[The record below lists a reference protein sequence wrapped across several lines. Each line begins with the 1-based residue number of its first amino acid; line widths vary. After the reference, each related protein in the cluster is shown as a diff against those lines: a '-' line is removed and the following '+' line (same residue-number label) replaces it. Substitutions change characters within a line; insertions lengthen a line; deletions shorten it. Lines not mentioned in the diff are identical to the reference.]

1 MKVHINIHLIQRL
14 WKGCFNLKFMLFK
27 YEAITNTGDKKT
39 GTIEA
44 SSKDSAISALQR
56 RSLIIS
62 SIKEEDANK
71 GILHSSFFE
80 KRIKM
85 KDIVIMSRQISTL
98 FEAQVS
104 ALKAF
109 NLLATNTENPSLVKV
124 LNTISLDI
132 QSGVSISEALSRH
145 PDVFSIFYV
154 NMVKAGEE
162 SGKLTQTF
170 SYLAEYLDR
179 QYQLTSKTK
188 NALIYPAFVIG
199 VFFIVMILMF
209 TFIIPRLSNII
220 KDSGQALPFSTK
232 IVFAVSDIMIN
243 YGIYMAIILIAF
255 VLYVIKVSNTDSG
268 KKYFDRIKI
277 TAPILKNIYVKLY
290 LSRISDNMDT
300 MLSSGITIIRSIELT
315 SLVVGNRIYEDLL
328 RDASEKVKSGR
339 SFSEALSTYP
349 EIPPIMS
356 GMIHVGE
363 ETGSLGSILK
373 TLGKF
378 YAREV
383 NDAVDTLV
391 GLIEPMMI
399 VALGLGVGLLLTSVL
414 MPIYNIAGGI

>member
-1 MKVHINIHLIQRL
+1 
-14 WKGCFNLKFMLFK
+14 MLFK
-27 YEAITNTGDKKT
+27 YEAITSTGEKKI
-39 GTIEA
+39 GNIEA
-44 SSKDSAISALQR
+44 SSRDSAISALQR
-56 RSLIIS
+56 RALIVS
-62 SIKEEDANK
+62 SIGEEGSTN
-71 GILHSSFFE
+71 GILHLPFFA
-80 KRIKM
+80 KRVKG

-109 NLLATNTENPSLVKV
+109 NLLASNTGNPALVKI
-124 LNTISLDI
+124 LNTISSDI
-132 QSGVSISEALSRH
+132 QAGVSISESLSRH
-145 PDVFSIFYV
+145 PDAFSVFYI

-170 SYLAEYLDR
+170 SYLADYLDR

-188 NALIYPAFVIG
+188 NALIYPSFVIG
-199 VFFIVMILMF
+199 VFFIVMVLMF
-209 TFIIPRLSNII
+209 TFIVPKLSAII
-220 KDSGQALPFSTK
+220 KDSGQVIPFTTK
-232 IVFAVSDIMIN
+232 VVFALSDLFVN
-243 YGIYMAIILIAF
+243 YGLYLAIGLCIFVMYMYKLSKSTSGQMYLDRLKLS
-255 VLYVIKVSNTDSG
+255 VPVI
-268 KKYFDRIKI
+268 
-277 TAPILKNIYVKLY
+277 KNIYSKLY
-290 LSRISDNMDT
+290 LSRIADNMDT
-300 MLSSGITIIRSIELT
+300 MLSSGINIIRAIELT
-315 SLVVGNRIYEDLL
+315 SVVVGNRVFEDLL
-328 RDASEKVKSGR
+328 KDATEKVKGGS
-339 SFSEALSTYP
+339 SLSDTFSSYP

-383 NDAVDTLV
+383 NEAVDTMV
-391 GLIEPMMI
+391 SLIEPMMI